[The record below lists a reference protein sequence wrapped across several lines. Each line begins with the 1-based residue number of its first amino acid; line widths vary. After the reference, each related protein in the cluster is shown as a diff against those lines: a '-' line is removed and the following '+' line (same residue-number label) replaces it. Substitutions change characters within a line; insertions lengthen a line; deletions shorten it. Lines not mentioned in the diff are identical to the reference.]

1 MRPSWIFDNITQSES
16 DGDVPTLLLPL
27 EPRFVLLSF
36 CAAHQVTLT
45 PDRHM
50 FFMKAESKSM
60 IESNIDEY
68 GDSFARDVSL
78 DELREVTKKI
88 LQHASHLLMYYQI
101 SKEMPNKYEHT
112 FSPSK
117 FRAELSNHD
126 HDLGELPG
134 WMFRGLL
141 LCVDEQNT
149 IKTNG
154 ASFVVQPNALEKSA
168 FGMKQA
174 IIAARFAGAEFT
186 TDLANDKI
194 THVLV
199 ENDKRRAKMLREI
212 FSTHVFFVF
221 LVELLAD
228 ATCRR
233 KRLPRLVTVDWVE
246 QSWKERTLLDEERKI
261 SRDKGLS

>member
-1 MRPSWIFDNITQSES
+1 MTLTQS
-16 DGDVPTLLLPL
+16 
-27 EPRFVLLSF
+27 
-36 CAAHQVTLT
+36 
-45 PDRHM
+45 RHM
-50 FFMKAESKSM
+50 FFIKEESKSM

-78 DELREVTKKI
+78 DELREVTKRT
-88 LQHASHLLMYYQI
+88 LHHATHLLMYYQI
-101 SKEMPNKYEHT
+101 SKEMPYKYEHT
-112 FSPSK
+112 FSPNK
-117 FRAELSNHD
+117 FRAELSERD

-134 WMFRGLL
+134 WMFGGLL

-149 IKTNG
+149 IQSNG
-154 ASFVVQPNALEKSA
+154 ASSVVQPNALEKSG
-168 FGMKQA
+168 FRMKQA
-174 IIAARFAGAEFT
+174 VNAARFAGAEFT

-199 ENDKRRAKMLREI
+199 ENDKCRVKILREM

-246 QSWKERTLLDEERKI
+246 QSWEERTLLDEERKI
-261 SRDKGLS
+261 SRVKGLS